1 MSLKLTDR
9 IAWSIAGIKS
19 DFDRGITNVDLA
31 KKLGTNKDT
40 LAGYAHEKGL
50 LKGEVIEKIVE
61 LYGFSPTW
69 LLTGQGEPFPGA
81 RAKYPDVCGPEG
93 PQYAAPH
100 MEPPVV
106 TETHS
111 TYLPIADDLTKTA
124 RVLESETAYATALHM
139 NILSFHQALNM
150 EESCDKVLKQ
160 QDALKKRMD
169 ELSGEVLIL
178 QGQLLGEEDTSSGA
192 A

>member
-1 MSLKLTDR
+1 MHGKR
-9 IAWSIAGIKS
+9 EKM
-19 DFDRGITNVDLA
+19 
-31 KKLGTNKDT
+31 
-40 LAGYAHEKGL
+40 KGL
-50 LKGEVIEKIVE
+50 SERLICLRNKKGLTQEEAAAQIGVKYGTYQTWEYGKHPNRNNLEKIA
-61 LYGFSPTW
+61 LFYGCSLGW
-69 LLTGQGEPFPGA
+69 LMSGEGEPFPDHPEA
-81 RAKYPDVCGPEG
+81 RGPEV
-93 PQYAAPH
+93 PPYDASH
-100 MEPPVV
+100 MESPVV
-106 TETHS
+106 AEAHS
-111 TYLPIADDLTKTA
+111 QYTADRIPIADDLTKTA